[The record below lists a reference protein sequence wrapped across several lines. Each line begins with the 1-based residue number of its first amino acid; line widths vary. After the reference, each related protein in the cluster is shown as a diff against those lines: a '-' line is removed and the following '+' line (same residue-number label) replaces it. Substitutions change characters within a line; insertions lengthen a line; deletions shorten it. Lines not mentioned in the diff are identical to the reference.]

1 MPLQMSKLV
10 NTMAMGLGQHHLFV
24 CLLFSI
30 FVESGGNHED
40 PTTGIA
46 SKLQGEG
53 DGNKSK

>member
-10 NTMAMGLGQHHLFV
+10 NTRAMALLFV

>member
-10 NTMAMGLGQHHLFV
+10 NTRAMALGQHHLFV
-24 CLLFSI
+24 CLFSI
-30 FVESGGNHED
+30 FVESGANHQD